1 MNNLETKTIDD
12 VMQYA
17 DELKMRFPQK
27 KSMQIYYDTIIPLIL
42 YMSNEEVGEFIKAIG
57 LFEIFG
63 EKVSVNDKLFM
74 MYESVCRKYEIA
86 LDKYEARCKINA
98 ENARRDTDDE
108 MEDQCGSLLSSNDPQ
123 RIAVNRFPKTIKG
136 KVSKGKKRTD
146 KQSKDQ
152 IREEKKI

>member
-108 MEDQCGSLLSSNDPQ
+108 MED
-123 RIAVNRFPKTIKG
+123 
-136 KVSKGKKRTD
+136 
-146 KQSKDQ
+146 
-152 IREEKKI
+152 